1 MQLTLTDWLILGLFF
16 AISLGIGIYAS
27 RSAGKSAASFFLSGR
42 NMPWWLLGV
51 SMVATTFSCDT
62 PNLVAD
68 IVRKQGVAGNW
79 VWWAFLLTGTLTVFI
94 YARLWRRAGLFT
106 DLGFYELRYS
116 GKMAAFLRIFRA
128 VYLGL
133 VFNIIIMA
141 TVCLAMIKI
150 GGVMLGWSPE
160 QTLLITLSITA
171 VYSAIGGF
179 KGILLTDFFQFFLS
193 LLGAVLAAW
202 WLLDLPEIGGLQQL
216 LAHPNVSEKLPLFPD
231 FSDPSIWVPLFLL
244 PLAVQ
249 WWSVWYPG
257 SEPGGG
263 GYVAQ
268 RMLSARNEAGAV
280 KATLFFNL
288 AHYAIRPWPWIL
300 VALASLVIFPD
311 VAALQTA
318 FPNIATN
325 LVNDDLAYPA
335 MLSLLP
341 EGLAGLLLAS
351 LTAAFMSTISTQTN
365 WGASYLVADV
375 YKRAINPE
383 ATDKQ
388 QVQAGRIVSVVL
400 ILLAALLAPLLQSA
414 LSGFS
419 ILLQIGAGTGLIFIL
434 RWFWWRINAWT
445 ELSGMAIS
453 FAIAIFFELVWP
465 QIAGSEAAF
474 STTEKLL
481 WGTGLTTLGWLLVT
495 LLTKPEPRT
504 TLYRF
509 CKKTQPGG
517 PGWQKVTTELKAQG
531 EKVTAN
537 WQVPEGVAA
546 MVAASIFIYSLLFG
560 TGMFLYRDWLW
571 LGIWLLVALAA
582 GGVLRYLWG
591 RLSIE

>member
-1 MQLTLTDWLILGLFF
+1 
-16 AISLGIGIYAS
+16 
-27 RSAGKSAASFFLSGR
+27 
-42 NMPWWLLGV
+42 
-51 SMVATTFSCDT
+51 
-62 PNLVAD
+62 
-68 IVRKQGVAGNW
+68 
-79 VWWAFLLTGTLTVFI
+79 
-94 YARLWRRAGLFT
+94 
-106 DLGFYELRYS
+106 
-116 GKMAAFLRIFRA
+116 
-128 VYLGL
+128 
-133 VFNIIIMA
+133 
-141 TVCLAMIKI
+141 
-150 GGVMLGWSPE
+150 
-160 QTLLITLSITA
+160 
-171 VYSAIGGF
+171 
-179 KGILLTDFFQFFLS
+179 
-193 LLGAVLAAW
+193 
-202 WLLDLPEIGGLQQL
+202 
-216 LAHPNVSEKLPLFPD
+216 
-231 FSDPSIWVPLFLL
+231 
-244 PLAVQ
+244 
-249 WWSVWYPG
+249 
-257 SEPGGG
+257 
-263 GYVAQ
+263 
-268 RMLSARNEAGAV
+268 MLSARNEAGAV

-325 LVNDDLAYPA
+325 LINDDLAYPA

-465 QIAGSEAAF
+465 QIASAEAAF

-481 WGTGLTTLGWLLVT
+481 WGTGLTTIGWLLVT

-517 PGWQKVTTELKAQG
+517 PGWHKVTSELKAQG
-531 EKVTAN
+531 EKITAN
-537 WQVPEGVAA
+537 WQVPKGVAA

-560 TGMFLYRDWLW
+560 TGMLLYRDWLW